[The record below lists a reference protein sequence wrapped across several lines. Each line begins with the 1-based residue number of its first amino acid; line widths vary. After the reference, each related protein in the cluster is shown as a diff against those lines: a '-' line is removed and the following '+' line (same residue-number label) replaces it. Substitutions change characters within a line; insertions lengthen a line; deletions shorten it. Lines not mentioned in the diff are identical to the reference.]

1 MVGQYLNDFFIF
13 MGEEWVFYLLI
24 ILSVV
29 SVYIMVE
36 RFRSFRQEDE
46 DLDALTS
53 KLRRAAQNGEIE
65 KELAGFH
72 GVASRVAR
80 AGLEQRTRGYATV
93 EETINASI
101 AREKFKLE
109 KNTIFLGTLGN
120 NAPFIGLF
128 GTVLGV
134 IRAFRDL
141 GNAGADASTTTVMA
155 GISAA
160 LVATAIG
167 LLVALPA
174 VMVYNL
180 LGRRIKQLTTG
191 AQVASHIILSELKEQ
206 KE

>member
-24 ILSVV
+24 MLSVV

-36 RFRSFRQEDE
+36 RFRSFRQEDD
-46 DLDALTS
+46 DLDALTI
-53 KLRRAAQNGEIE
+53 KLRRAAQSGEIE
-65 KELAGFH
+65 KELAGFT

-80 AGLEQRTRGYATV
+80 AGLQQRTRGYATV

-101 AREKFKLE
+101 ARERFKLE